1 MGVNGSYDVIVVG
14 AGSAGC
20 PLAARLSEDG
30 SRRVLLLEAGP
41 RFVGV
46 DGFPPELRFGGVLS
60 AMAPF
65 HPNNWGMVA
74 TVREGVVQPLPRGR
88 VVGGSSAM
96 NGTLFCR
103 GLPEDFDDWS
113 AQGNETWSFEK
124 VLPFFRKLECD
135 LDVIDEFHGHEGPV
149 RVRRAGV
156 EEWTPID
163 QAFVAAARAAGYP
176 DDPDMNGPKSI
187 GVGALPV
194 NNVDGVRLN
203 TALAYLDPVGERPNL
218 TVQPDALVRRVVI
231 EGGRAVGVEAVID
244 GQAVT
249 INGGEIVLSGG
260 AVKSPQLLML
270 SGVGP
275 PEELGRV
282 GIEVV
287 HESPLVGRQF
297 TDHASTVV
305 RLRVKKRRNPV
316 PDPTLSAWAHM
327 GLHYTSSGS
336 DTYSDMGLLQSAIPI
351 NTTMLHG
358 VSPWGRVRM
367 LQSAVGK
374 MSLPKLAD
382 HVRYGW
388 EHGITCLIMGGA
400 ARGEIRLT
408 SSDPTA
414 NPDLLYH
421 FLELEADRA
430 RLRESVR
437 VAAGLAT
444 HDSYRELGAE
454 RIAPGDRELD
464 SDAALDRYL
473 EAHVGAS
480 IHMAST
486 CRMGVDAETS
496 VVDQYCR
503 VHGIEGLRVVDTSI
517 MPTVVRRCPAATAV
531 MIGERAVEFFD

>member
-1 MGVNGSYDVIVVG
+1 
-14 AGSAGC
+14 
-20 PLAARLSEDG
+20 
-30 SRRVLLLEAGP
+30 
-41 RFVGV
+41 
-46 DGFPPELRFGGVLS
+46 
-60 AMAPF
+60 
-65 HPNNWGMVA
+65 
-74 TVREGVVQPLPRGR
+74 
-88 VVGGSSAM
+88 
-96 NGTLFCR
+96 
-103 GLPEDFDDWS
+103 
-113 AQGNETWSFEK
+113 
-124 VLPFFRKLECD
+124 
-135 LDVIDEFHGHEGPV
+135 
-149 RVRRAGV
+149 
-156 EEWTPID
+156 
-163 QAFVAAARAAGYP
+163 
-176 DDPDMNGPKSI
+176 
-187 GVGALPV
+187 
-194 NNVDGVRLN
+194 
-203 TALAYLDPVGERPNL
+203 L

-244 GQAVT
+244 GQPQL
-249 INGGEIVLSGG
+249 IYGGEIALSGG

-275 PEELGRV
+275 ADELGRV

-287 HESPLVGRQF
+287 HELPLVGRQF

-316 PDPTLSAWAHM
+316 PDPTRSAWAHVGM
-327 GLHYTSSGS
+327 HYTSSGS
-336 DTYSDMGLLQSAIPI
+336 DVYSDMGLLQSAIPI

-382 HVRYGW
+382 HVRFGW

-400 ARGEIRLT
+400 ARGEIRLN

-421 FLELEADRA
+421 FLEQEADRA
-430 RLRESVR
+430 RLREAVR
-437 VAAGLAT
+437 VSAGLAT
-444 HDSYRELGAE
+444 HDSYRELGVE
-454 RIAPGDRELD
+454 RIAPGDHELD

-486 CRMGVDAETS
+486 CRMGSGGETS

-503 VHGIEGLRVVDTSI
+503 VHGIDGLRVVDTSI
-517 MPTVVRRCPAATAV
+517 MPTVVRRCPAATAI
-531 MIGERAVEFFD
+531 MIGERAAEFFA